1 MENFELVN
9 SLRQQTLALERTN
22 EDLVR
27 MNRARTRLVCN
38 LSHELKTP
46 LTSIMGYVDLSL
58 SFFDKMTVEEV
69 KDNLEQVREE
79 GKRLER

>member
-46 LTSIMGYVDLSL
+46 LTSIMAMLTCPCLFRQDDGRRGQGQS
-58 SFFDKMTVEEV
+58 
-69 KDNLEQVREE
+69 
-79 GKRLER
+79 